1 MVPPRDFQ
9 EVTPGPLS
17 YGTTSGLPPQRPLA
31 DKWRSE
37 VCFHHNLYDTIE
49 AQGHQFGIKHPVA
62 LLTGTCALVLLVI
75 IATLRPAVPLHAPF
89 ADPDAGMFASSDGE
103 LLFQQLPCWTGSCD
117 NWQFE
122 DAKGEYPLDY
132 NECDELS
139 AGFGC
144 NPCKREFT
152 PGSGGLSDYK
162 KSGRVVVCPTAPAD
176 GEIVG
181 EYMAMGAK
189 EYPQSLG
196 MLHLPCVGACCS
208 YYLLQAAL
216 HPQLPKQ
223 TAYGTRTPP
232 CVLRPPLAGRFAGF
246 LEAGPSVRLLGRDL
260 RLRLPLQLDKRSG
273 CRQRPQGLCGCRG
286 PAPSRQQG
294 RQVRG
299 RAVGGRA
306 VAGADEAHGLENRI
320 QRARV
325 GYTQEECERAMKL
338 ASQIARRVG
347 CGS

>member
-1 MVPPRDFQ
+1 MVPPSSFQ

-17 YGTTSGLPPQRPLA
+17 YGTTSGAPTQGPLA
-31 DKWRSE
+31 DKWRAE

-75 IATLRPAVPLHAPF
+75 IATLRPTAPSLHSSF
-89 ADPDAGMFASSDGE
+89 VDPDTGMFVSAEGE

-117 NWQFE
+117 HWQFE
-122 DAKGEYPLDY
+122 DPNDENPLDFD
-132 NECDELS
+132 ECDELS

-152 PGSGGLSDYK
+152 PGTGGLSDYK
-162 KSGRVVVCPTAPAD
+162 KSGRVVVCPSAPAD

-181 EYMAMGAK
+181 EYMAMRAK

-216 HPQLPKQ
+216 CPHTAPK
-223 TAYGTRTPP
+223 TAHVAHAHFPASCALGWQ
-232 CVLRPPLAGRFAGF
+232 GDSQGF
-246 LEAGPSVRLLGRDL
+246 LKQD
-260 RLRLPLQLDKRSG
+260 
-273 CRQRPQGLCGCRG
+273 
-286 PAPSRQQG
+286 
-294 RQVRG
+294 QVCDFW
-299 RAVGGRA
+299 A
-306 VAGADEAHGLENRI
+306 
-320 QRARV
+320 
-325 GYTQEECERAMKL
+325 TTF
-338 ASQIARRVG
+338 G
-347 CGS
+347 CGSRCNSTNEVSAVKDLKDFVAAEGLLHPDSRVAKCGAVLSASVLSAGQMKRTASGIEYVVREWATPKKNASGQ